1 MLRSEATIS
10 DSAEED
16 PSVFRWLSL
25 RGIYAHTLLYRYAST
40 FGYSGATTA
49 DHPAWHMGF
58 WISQFR
64 VSGFDIESVGLIL
77 GYLGLGYC
85 SGAGVPSCTC
95 HP

>member
-1 MLRSEATIS
+1 MRSAAVVALVVGLVASPTS
-10 DSAEED
+10 
-16 PSVFRWLSL
+16 
-25 RGIYAHTLLYRYAST
+25 IY
-40 FGYSGATTA
+40 YSGSTTA

-77 GYLGLGYC
+77 GYLSLGYC

-95 HP
+95 PP